1 MSDLWWLLLPIA
13 ALFGWLSAR
22 HNLFGQPTLPSST
35 LSADYFKGLK
45 YLLNEEPD
53 KAIDIFIRL
62 IDVDSDTVET
72 HLALGTLFRRRGEV
86 NRAIRIHQN
95 LTARTNL
102 SIQQRY
108 LALLELGLDFR
119 RAGLLD
125 RAEETF
131 QQLTSSHEH
140 RITAYQQLLDIYQQ
154 EHEWEA
160 AIATA
165 SQLESAS
172 HVKMHRVI
180 AQYYCEQ
187 VETLRQQGQREK
199 ALQAIQVA
207 LKIDGRCVRA
217 SLLEGQL
224 ALDVNDKIQAI
235 QAFKRVEQQDTDYL
249 PEIIEPLQSCYR
261 DLGQQRDFEE
271 YLYHLLERYG
281 GVAPTLLLV
290 KSLREQGHEQQAVDF
305 MVKQLHKYPSLSGLD
320 QLLDLA
326 LLDTRHLTHE
336 HFLLLKDMTHQL
348 LKNRPL
354 YKCNYCGFKGKSLHW
369 LCPSCRQWNTIKPT
383 ERMTD

>member
-1 MSDLWWLLLPIA
+1 MSELWWLLLPIA

-22 HNLFGQPTLPSST
+22 HNLFGQSTLPSST

-125 RAEETF
+125 RAEATF

-160 AIATA
+160 AIDTA
-165 SQLESAS
+165 LQLESAS

-187 VETLRQQGQREK
+187 VEALRQQGQREK
-199 ALQAIQVA
+199 ALQAIQAA
-207 LKIDGRCVRA
+207 LKIDSRCVRA

-224 ALDVNDKIQAI
+224 ALDNHDKVQAI
-235 QAFKRVEQQDTDYL
+235 QSFKRIEQQDADYL

-261 DLGQQRDFEE
+261 DLGQQHDFEE

-290 KSLREQGHEQQAVDF
+290 KSLREQGHEQQAVNF
-305 MVKQLHKYPSLSGLD
+305 MVKQLHKQPSLSGLD

>member
-1 MSDLWWLLLPIA
+1 MSELWWLLLPIA

-22 HNLFGQPTLPSST
+22 HNLFGQSTLPSST

-125 RAEETF
+125 RAEATF

-160 AIATA
+160 AIDTA
-165 SQLESAS
+165 LQLESAS

-187 VETLRQQGQREK
+187 VEALRQQGQREK
-199 ALQAIQVA
+199 ALQAIQAA
-207 LKIDGRCVRA
+207 LKIDSRCVRA

-224 ALDVNDKIQAI
+224 ALDNHDKIQAI
-235 QAFKRVEQQDTDYL
+235 QSFKRIEQQDADYL

-261 DLGQQRDFEE
+261 DLGQQHDFEE

-290 KSLREQGHEQQAVDF
+290 KSLREQGHEQQAVNF
-305 MVKQLHKYPSLSGLD
+305 MVKQLHKQPSLSGLD

>member
-1 MSDLWWLLLPIA
+1 MVELLWLLLPVA
-13 ALFGWLSAR
+13 AMFGWFTAR
-22 HNLFGQPTLPSST
+22 YNLLGHSSSSPT

-125 RAEETF
+125 RAEEVF
-131 QQLTSSHEH
+131 QQLTASHEH

-160 AIATA
+160 AIYTA
-165 SQLESAS
+165 LQLETTS

-187 VETLRQQGQREK
+187 VELLRQQGQRDR
-199 ALQAIQVA
+199 ALQAIHLA
-207 LKIDGRCVRA
+207 LKTDSRCVRA

-224 ALDVNDKIQAI
+224 ALDVDDKVQAI
-235 QAFKRVEQQDTDYL
+235 AAFKRVEQQDSDYL
-249 PEIIEPLQSCYR
+249 PEIIIPLQTCYR
-261 DLGQQRDFEE
+261 ELGQLQDFEA

-281 GVAPTLLLV
+281 GVAPTLFLV
-290 KSLREQGHEQQAVDF
+290 KFLREQGHEQQAVDF
-305 MVKQLHKYPSLSGLD
+305 MVKQLHQYPSLSGLD
-320 QLLDLA
+320 ELLDLA
-326 LLDTRHLTHE
+326 LLNTQHITQE
-336 HFLLLKDMTHQL
+336 HFLLLKDMTSQL

-369 LCPSCRQWNTIKPT
+369 LCPSCRQWNTIKPL
-383 ERMTD
+383 ERVTD